1 MALIRTTQAER
12 QLALDRTIPHERVLS
27 LPNYWSKDDPGNVL
41 SKQSENRKRP
51 SKRTVSCRNFD
62 GDPEQIR
69 TADLL
74 LDREAC

>member
-1 MALIRTTQAER
+1 MPSTAEND
-12 QLALDRTIPHERVLS
+12 LALVTDNKKPQATS
-27 LPNYWSKDDPGNVL
+27 LGFL
-41 SKQSENRKRP
+41 FE
-51 SKRTVSCRNFD
+51 FA

>member
-1 MALIRTTQAER
+1 MTL
-12 QLALDRTIPHERVLS
+12 RVGGCDGVWGKS
-27 LPNYWSKDDPGNVL
+27 
-41 SKQSENRKRP
+41 
-51 SKRTVSCRNFD
+51 

>member
-1 MALIRTTQAER
+1 MPSVTVPTGLRVKSEMAGGYEAQF
-12 QLALDRTIPHERVLS
+12 S
-27 LPNYWSKDDPGNVL
+27 
-41 SKQSENRKRP
+41 
-51 SKRTVSCRNFD
+51 

>member
-1 MALIRTTQAER
+1 MIAVIGNLRHTTTDA
-12 QLALDRTIPHERVLS
+12 IP
-27 LPNYWSKDDPGNVL
+27 
-41 SKQSENRKRP
+41 RKAKGK
-51 SKRTVSCRNFD
+51 S

>member
-1 MALIRTTQAER
+1 MPSTADNN
-12 QLALDRTIPHERVLS
+12 LAVTSDNKKKPRHNAWGFSFE
-27 LPNYWSKDDPGNVL
+27 
-41 SKQSENRKRP
+41 
-51 SKRTVSCRNFD
+51 FA

>member
-1 MALIRTTQAER
+1 MQSGIAGYRHVTQMRVFETKKAPGISPRAFLIR
-12 QLALDRTIPHERVLS
+12 
-27 LPNYWSKDDPGNVL
+27 
-41 SKQSENRKRP
+41 
-51 SKRTVSCRNFD
+51 FD

>member
-1 MALIRTTQAER
+1 MPSVTVPTGLRVKSAMAGGCETQF
-12 QLALDRTIPHERVLS
+12 S
-27 LPNYWSKDDPGNVL
+27 
-41 SKQSENRKRP
+41 
-51 SKRTVSCRNFD
+51 